1 MWGLTPRF
9 ANAKADLP
17 PSEPREFFPP
27 IKRGPGLGVAPANL
41 DLSVRSAEAS
51 GDVPDGEAVLD
62 ALPLANE
69 ARPADRLLLGAG
81 SAEDHVAGIEL
92 LAERREA
99 RNGLGLQTAIGEFL
113 IEMPANHAA

>member
-17 PSEPREFFPP
+17 PSGPREFFPP

-51 GDVPDGEAVLD
+51 GDVRVNAEGLRTVGPACYYE
-62 ALPLANE
+62 PPYLAS
-69 ARPADRLLLGAG
+69 AGADTGRSVASRYLV
-81 SAEDHVAGIEL
+81 DHRV
-92 LAERREA
+92 R
-99 RNGLGLQTAIGEFL
+99 
-113 IEMPANHAA
+113 